1 MRGKAMTMSKTQIER
16 MMDAN
21 QDAKV
26 MRQHDEIVRLR
37 AANAL
42 LTAEIDELR
51 KELRYAREEI
61 SDLEWEARGSEA

>member
-21 QDAKV
+21 QDAKA
-26 MRQHDEIVRLR
+26 MRQQDEIDRLR

-61 SDLEWEARGSEA
+61 SDLEWGVRGSET